1 MCSKPLLERK
11 IVTKKKHP
19 LTRPAKITRK
29 EKGDVYFAAYY
40 AMGVER
46 SLSRLHEYITGL
58 GGRIGSST
66 IFNYSSE
73 FDWQARIVE
82 MDAKVQ
88 AGRETD
94 IVTKIQAMND
104 RQAALGRGWQ
114 GVGAQRLKQ
123 LQKEPDTLTPAEALQ
138 ASATGV
144 KIERLATGQP
154 TERKEVIVLVWNH
167 FAIEVSA
174 ILTRALQDIPEEYR
188 LPASEVFSDAFNTLS
203 DKFLQEAGYHGDKE

>member
-1 MCSKPLLERK
+1 M
-11 IVTKKKHP
+11 TKKQHST
-19 LTRPAKITRK
+19 TRVAKVTRK
-29 EKGDVYFAAYY
+29 ERADVYFAAYY
-40 AMGVER
+40 TMGVER
-46 SLSRLHEYITGL
+46 SLSTLHEFITSL
-58 GGRIGSST
+58 GGRIGAST
-66 IFNYSSE
+66 LFNYSSE
-73 FDWQARIVE
+73 FKWQERIVE

-88 AGRETD
+88 SRRETD

-114 GVGAQRLKQ
+114 SLGAKRLRQ
-123 LQKEPDTLTPAEALQ
+123 LQRTDDNGELIADISSSEALQ